1 MSREFNR
8 DNRKRTSQ
16 DDEQMIYGIHPVL
29 EALNAGK
36 EFERV
41 FIHHGAR
48 GDGIQQVRRMLRE
61 KQIAFQEVPVEK
73 LNRLTLKNHQDIIAF
88 ISPISY
94 QPLEE
99 VVTRVFE
106 QGMTPLVLLLDR
118 ITDVRN
124 FGAIARTAECAGVHA
139 LVIPKRGAA
148 AVSADAI
155 RTSAGALHNL
165 PVCRVDH
172 LRDAVHLLK
181 ECGLKVFAASEKGKT
196 FHFNADFSQ
205 PAAIIMGSEED
216 GVSSDLLKVC
226 DQWLRIPMTGKVSS
240 LNVSVAA
247 GVLIFEALRQRM
259 SGAGESV

>member
-1 MSREFNR
+1 
-8 DNRKRTSQ
+8 
-16 DDEQMIYGIHPVL
+16 MIYGIHPVL

-36 EFERV
+36 EFDRV

-139 LVIPKRGAA
+139 LVIPNAEPPRFRRTRSAPRQARCTTFRFVVSTICAMPSICSRSVDSRFSRPVRRARPFISMLTFPSRRPSSWVRKRMAFPPICSKCVINGCAF
-148 AVSADAI
+148 
-155 RTSAGALHNL
+155 R
-165 PVCRVDH
+165 
-172 LRDAVHLLK
+172 
-181 ECGLKVFAASEKGKT
+181 
-196 FHFNADFSQ
+196 
-205 PAAIIMGSEED
+205 
-216 GVSSDLLKVC
+216 
-226 DQWLRIPMTGKVSS
+226 
-240 LNVSVAA
+240 
-247 GVLIFEALRQRM
+247 
-259 SGAGESV
+259 

>member
-1 MSREFNR
+1 
-8 DNRKRTSQ
+8 
-16 DDEQMIYGIHPVL
+16 MIYGIHPVM

-36 EFERV
+36 ELDRV

-48 GDGIQQVRRMLRE
+48 GEGVQQLRRLLRE

-73 LNRLTLKNHQDIIAF
+73 LNRLTTRNHQDVVAF

-99 VVTRVFE
+99 VVMRVFE
-106 QGMTPLVLLLDR
+106 EGRTPLVLLLDR
-118 ITDVRN
+118 VTDVRN

-181 ECGLKVFAASEKGKT
+181 ECGLKIYAASEKGKT
-196 FHFNADFSQ
+196 FHFKADLAGPS
-205 PAAIIMGSEED
+205 AIILGSEED
-216 GVSSDLLKVC
+216 GVSADLLKVC
-226 DQWLRIPMTGKVSS
+226 DQWLRIPMTGKVGS

-247 GVLIFEALRQRM
+247 GVLIFESLRQRM
-259 SGAGESV
+259 QGATDES